1 MEMKAILKVL
11 GLGNGESGKSL
22 AEMGKLKREVGFER
36 R

>member
-1 MEMKAILKVL
+1 MEMKVILRIW

-22 AEMGKLKREVGFER
+22 AEMGKLKREMGFER